1 MLSVILSFKRL
12 LKGLYHGI
20 KEPQFISILTTVALI
35 VLSGTLFYS
44 SFEGW
49 AKIDAFYFAVVS
61 LIPTGVDTDLVPS
74 TTGTKLF
81 TVLYL
86 IIGTGLMFALLVN
99 LGRAIIKE
107 DKSKRYK
114 LSKEVIHKQQV
125 VPKILKSKQKKQ

>member
-20 KEPQFISILTTVALI
+20 KEPQFLSILTTVALI

-44 SFEGW
+44 RYEGW
-49 AKIDAFYFAVVS
+49 PKIDAFYFAVVS

-107 DKSKRYK
+107 DKARRYK
-114 LSKEVIHKQQV
+114 LRKEVNNKPSA
-125 VPKILKSKQKKQ
+125 PKILRVK